1 MGEREPLRMRIY
13 TLRKTT
19 ALTVG
24 LALALAVLLGL
35 LIMFGNKPA
44 GAEGPLEI
52 TDPGQLSGDQVPIDL
67 VQGNPSCSDLGNYRS
82 IKDDGDP
89 ITGQVPEGTFPSAD
103 GYLSATVSNIH
114 TIPGV
119 GQVFDWSSTGGID
132 KVIAKGGDAADAYV
146 YTPEDNADTSLH
158 APVNPN
164 NADGTY
170 FGLSHIDFCYDV
182 EAQVSKTADT
192 SFTRTYK
199 WKITKSANPTT
210 VNLSPGGTGSSSYTI
225 VVDKNGYEDSAWKVS
240 GKITVT
246 NPLND
251 QSITINSINDVLSP
265 SNATPSATNCKSG
278 GNDITLPYTLAPQP
292 APNASL
298 VCDYS
303 ASLTSGTNGTNT
315 ATAVSGTQ
323 GIGDGVGKADF
334 TFGDP
339 TTEKDKSV
347 KVNDSFSGGPQNQSV
362 SLSDAPKPFT
372 YSRTFKY
379 SDYSTCGDQTEK
391 NTATL
396 YGDNNAVLDSAEAS
410 VIAHVLCKAKLVKT
424 VNGAAPSGSQS
435 FTFQLRQG
443 ASGSSAGTTLE
454 TGTANAANGG
464 IINFTTGLQPNSTY
478 QLCETVMPGWLTT
491 LGPPFFTVFNPSGD
505 NSTVCTDFKV
515 DAPPG
520 STKTFN
526 IDNKPPP
533 GGFARTIGFW
543 KNWASCANSNGKQ
556 KPVLDQTLAAA
567 SATGGVTIG
576 TLTLNATDCS
586 KAVSLLSKQNINTGK
601 SMSSDE
607 AFNLAAQLLAAKLD
621 VVAGAGTCPA
631 AVTAINNAQAL
642 LAAIQFNGATH
653 NTMTAAQKTQAN
665 SLATTLDAYNNNK
678 LC

>member
-1 MGEREPLRMRIY
+1 MRIY

-170 FGLSHIDFCYDV
+170 FDLSHIDFCYDV

-192 SFTRTYK
+192 SFTRKYK
-199 WKITKSANPTT
+199 WTVAKSASPTP
-210 VNLSPGGTGSSSYTI
+210 VNLSPGGTGSSSYSI
-225 VVDKNGYEDSAWKVS
+225 VVNKNGYEDSLWAVS
-240 GKITVT
+240 GTITVT
-246 NPLND
+246 NPLNN
-251 QSITINSINDVLSP
+251 QSIKINSINDVLSTSNTAP
-265 SNATPSATNCKSG
+265 SVTGCKSG
-278 GNDITLPYTLAPQP
+278 GNDITLPYAL

-298 VCDYS
+298 VCSYS
-303 ASLTSGTNGTNT
+303 ASPGNGNSGTNT
-315 ATAVSGTQ
+315 ATVSASPVSDKDTA
-323 GIGDGVGKADF
+323 GIVGGVGKA
-334 TFGDP
+334 TYAFGSP
-339 TTEKDKSV
+339 TTEVDKSV
-347 KVNDSFSGGPQNQSV
+347 KVNDSYSGGPQNQVV
-362 SLSDAPKPFT
+362 SLSDVSNMPKTFT

-379 SDYSTCGDQTEK
+379 SDYSTCGNQTEK

-396 YGDNNAVLDSAEAS
+396 YGDNDAVLGSSEAN
-410 VIAHVLCKAKLVKT
+410 VTVHVLCKAQVVKT
-424 VNGAAPSGSQS
+424 VSGAPPSGTQS
-435 FTFQLRQG
+435 FYFELRQG
-443 ASGSSAGTTLE
+443 ATASSAGTTLVNG
-454 TGTANAANGG
+454 TGTANFNNGG
-464 IINFTTGLQPNSTY
+464 IINFTAGLEPNSTY
-478 QLCETVMPGWLTT
+478 QLCEQVMPGWMTT
-491 LGPPFFTVFNPSGD
+491 LGPPFFAVFNPSGD
-505 NSTVCTDFKV
+505 NSTVCTDFTV
-515 DAPPG
+515 APPG
-520 STKTFN
+520 PTKTFT

-556 KPVLDQTLAAA
+556 KPVLDQTLAK
-567 SATGGVTIG
+567 GNITIG
-576 TLTLNATDCS
+576 TLTLTSSDCV
-586 KAVSLLSKQNINTGK
+586 KAVRLLSKQTIDTGK
-601 SMSSDE
+601 SMSSDP

-621 VVAGAGTCPA
+621 VAAGAGTCGA
-631 AVTAINNAQAL
+631 AVTAINDAQTL
-642 LAAIQFNGATH
+642 LASIQFNGITH
-653 NTMTAAQKTQAN
+653 AKMSASQTTLAN